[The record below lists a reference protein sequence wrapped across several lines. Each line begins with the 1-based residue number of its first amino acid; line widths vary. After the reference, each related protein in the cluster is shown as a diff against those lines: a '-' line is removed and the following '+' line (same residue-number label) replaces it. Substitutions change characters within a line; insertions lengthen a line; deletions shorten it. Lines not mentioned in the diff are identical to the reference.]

1 MENKK
6 TNENEKE
13 RISENERKEI
23 EIIKEKNIIK
33 KGYILLEKTKSLYT
47 LLIPQL
53 NRFPKD
59 AKFVLRVQIEDCLI
73 NIIRK
78 LISKNYSEDNP
89 KRRNLILQVISEIHL
104 LSILL
109 QQAASFRY
117 ISYQNYE
124 IIFNLTKEI
133 SAMSITQYK
142 NLGGEHENLR

>member
-13 RISENERKEI
+13 RISENEQKEI

-47 LLIPQL
+47 LLIPHL

-142 NLGGEHENLR
+142 NLGGENENLQ